1 MSFIS
6 LDFVLL
12 FSFTFILYHT
22 VVPKYKKAILLAA
35 SFIFI
40 GFHHIVFLFTAL
52 FISFATFLLGR
63 WIDLTKD
70 EKRTKSIYFSGVCF
84 LVVSWLAFRYAGQ
97 LIDHHFL
104 FPLGISFY
112 TFQAISYLT
121 EIYWQEEKPEN
132 SLIDFLIYMLFF
144 MKFLSGPIERA
155 GDMLP
160 QLKSKKETDYESM
173 VYGMKLIAVGL
184 VKKLILADYIGSYID
199 EIFSSIHA
207 ASGIQ
212 LLMAALLYPIELY
225 ADFSGYTDIALGG
238 ARMLGFRL
246 SPNFD
251 RPFIAQTTA
260 DFWRRWHMSLSFWV
274 RDYLYLPLSAT
285 LRNWGQWGVFL
296 SLTLTFAALGAW
308 HGAGWTFIIYG
319 LIQGIII
326 FYETKTTPF
335 RNKIR
340 RWIGNPLFST
350 LSVLR
355 TYLLFAFSLIFFR
368 ADSVSD
374 ALYYIGNISFN
385 VHKSWKE
392 INIGIPDHNCIV
404 AGSALILILT
414 YEYFMGQKDLLTA
427 LEKQSVT
434 VRWSIYFLM
443 AILFFTLGQFS
454 SDSFI
459 YLQF

>member
-1 MSFIS
+1 M
-6 LDFVLL
+6 
-12 FSFTFILYHT
+12 
-22 VVPKYKKAILLAA
+22 
-35 SFIFI
+35 
-40 GFHHIVFLFTAL
+40 
-52 FISFATFLLGR
+52 LGR

-70 EKRTKSIYFSGVCF
+70 EKKTKSIYFSGVCF

-199 EIFSSIHA
+199 EIFSSIHT